1 MQFAKIHDDYAALD
15 GGWAG
20 TAVEDLTGGVT
31 TVVAGNRVLRK
42 ERLWREMVGSGGE
55 DGEFVFGLSA
65 SGTGIGSRRNGLV
78 LHHAYSILKAAEVE
92 NEEGVKFRLVKV
104 RYVPHSLDLG

>member
-1 MQFAKIHDDYAALD
+1 MQFAKVHGDYRALD

-20 TAVEDLTGGVT
+20 TAFEDLTGGVT

-65 SGTGIGSRRNGLV
+65 AGPGTDSRNGLV
-78 LHHAYSILKAAEVE
+78 LRHAYSILKATEVE
-92 NEEGVKFRLVKV
+92 NEEGIKFRLVKI
-104 RYVPHSLDLG
+104 RYVLVF